1 MMPNTPIREHDR
13 VVLLQDADT
22 FRVGDVG
29 TVVHLYAGGEAFEIE
44 FVAAS
49 GETIGLATVPSSH
62 VRPVAPEEPLL
73 TRALAA

>member
-1 MMPNTPIREHDR
+1 MPNTPICEHDR
-13 VVLLQDADT
+13 VVLLQDADA
-22 FRVGDVG
+22 FRSGDVG
-29 TVVHLYAGGEAFEIE
+29 TVVHIYARGEAFEVE

-49 GETIGLATVPSSH
+49 GETIGLATVPNGH